1 MGVDESE
8 SAFSLYER
16 FSLGQN
22 LPGPENMVFG
32 QGRWSG
38 AIQRSWM
45 SISLFDNTEMNK
57 VLIVLFHILTRH
69 LSDQHQI

>member
-16 FSLGQN
+16 FLLGQN
-22 LPGPENMVFG
+22 LSGPENMVFG
-32 QGRWSG
+32 QRRWSR

-45 SISLFDNTEMNK
+45 SISLFDNTEMHNA
-57 VLIVLFHILTRH
+57 LIVLFPIITRH
-69 LSDQHQI
+69 LSDQCQI